1 MSSNRSRSRSR
12 SKSRSKPK
20 TPEKNECSICYTPIE
35 NESDKKTCKICKSKF
50 HKECL
55 DHWCNMPNNAVCPC
69 PICRQTIQTRKNTLP
84 IKELIKYW
92 KEFNNDQ
99 VDPEEFNQKSA
110 TSKCNDFIEELQIT
124 LGSKKFEYDHDEIRR
139 EVCSI
144 PVTPMSMGG
153 SKHRKTKRKQ
163 MNKKQNS
170 KSIGR
175 TRGRTRSKSRSRI

>member
-99 VDPEEFNQKSA
+99 VDPEELDEDDIVDPDDPNQQGEEFQEQPCDEAEYGTIALSSGFITTYPPRVSA
-110 TSKCNDFIEELQIT
+110 GAAYFEEAKTT
-124 LGSKKFEYDHDEIRR
+124 LV
-139 EVCSI
+139 EVLF
-144 PVTPMSMGG
+144 PDLPT
-153 SKHRKTKRKQ
+153 
-163 MNKKQNS
+163 
-170 KSIGR
+170 
-175 TRGRTRSKSRSRI
+175 